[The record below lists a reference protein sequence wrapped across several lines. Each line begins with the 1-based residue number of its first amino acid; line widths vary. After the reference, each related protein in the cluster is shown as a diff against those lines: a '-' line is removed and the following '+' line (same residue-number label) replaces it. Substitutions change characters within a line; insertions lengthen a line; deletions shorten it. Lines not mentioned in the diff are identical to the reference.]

1 MSLTR
6 KSANSKSWAFLMI
19 GLLLL
24 ATVFVFLLLFF
35 NRKVLNLPWW
45 CALIASLAHTLIG
58 ITLPMA
64 HLPYGWLMD
73 AERILDSVFFI
84 PSVKDTKK
92 AKAF

>member
-1 MSLTR
+1 
-6 KSANSKSWAFLMI
+6 MI

-45 CALIASLAHTLIG
+45 CALIASLAHTLIR
-58 ITLPMA
+58 IALPVG
-64 HLPYGWLMD
+64 HLPYGGLVD

-84 PSVKDTKK
+84 PSVKDKK
-92 AKAF
+92 SQGVLALAFILRV

>member
-24 ATVFVFLLLFF
+24 ATVFVFLWLFF

-58 ITLPMA
+58 ITLPA
-64 HLPYGWLMD
+64 GHLPYGWLTN

-84 PSVKDTKK
+84 PSAKDKK
-92 AKAF
+92 AKTF

>member
-1 MSLTR
+1 
-6 KSANSKSWAFLMI
+6 MI

-24 ATVFVFLLLFF
+24 ATVFVFLLFFF
-35 NRKVLNLPWW
+35 NRKVLNLPWR

-73 AERILDSVFFI
+73 AERILDSVFFK
-84 PSVKDTKK
+84 PSIKDAKK